1 MTARRDLAELERQGI
16 ARRTHGGAVLPSI
29 SAQEDSFAQRVE
41 VATEAKARLAE
52 AAVAMLSPRE
62 TIFLDSVA
70 TAYFVARRIVE
81 LGLGV
86 TVITNSLPVMEAIAA
101 RETPNVKLIGIGGTL
116 RPLTRSYVGPYAV
129 HTVLGHFADRMF
141 LSVKGVTRDG
151 VLTDADELEAE
162 VKRAMI
168 AQSEESVLLLD
179 DSKLGA
185 RGPERDRARHRGLE
199 RAGPRRAGRRA
210 GAAAGHGRAARG
222 RRHLVLRQP
231 PAARARSARASSAGR
246 MTPARSGAAA
256 ADRRAGPPT
265 PPTGARCPPSR

>member
-1 MTARRDLAELERQGI
+1 MLAMARRTAIADLLREAGAVSVTEVEEQFGISPMTARRDLAELERQGI
-16 ARRTHGGAVLPSI
+16 ARRTHGGAVLPSV
-29 SAQEDSFAQRVE
+29 AVPENSFTQRVT
-41 VATEAKARLAE
+41 VGTEAKERLAE

-62 TIFLDSVA
+62 TIFLDSSS

-86 TVITNSLPVMEAIAA
+86 TVITNSLPVMEAVAA

-116 RPLTRSYVGPYAV
+116 RPLTRSFVGPYAI
-129 HTVLGHFADRMF
+129 HTVLGHYADRLF

-168 AQSEESVLLLD
+168 AQSGESVLLLD

-185 RGPERDRARHRGLE
+185 RGQNAIARVNEVSTVLAHG
-199 RAGPRRAGRRA
+199 AP
-210 GAAAGHGRAARG
+210 AAALDPMRATG
-222 RRHLVLRQP
+222 VTLTLV
-231 PAARARSARASSAGR
+231 G
-246 MTPARSGAAA
+246 
-256 ADRRAGPPT
+256 D
-265 PPTGARCPPSR
+265 